1 MSAVPK
7 VKDFMKFQIEVTH
20 GPHLGLALSFSKDV
34 VTIGRDS
41 ENDIT
46 LGSDSRVSR
55 NHAEI
60 KFQGDEFV
68 LLNLS
73 LKNFVLLD
81 GENIQAGKLKHGS
94 LIQIGGSEI
103 RFTPSQSID
112 SNQKTSLIH
121 LEQSASKT
129 VVLKESVPQ
138 KAASTKSPFAVSESI
153 TSLDSVPPLQPLRNS
168 VRSLPSEIG
177 HGVGPFAG
185 PQATQ
190 AQILRPQRRGPVS
203 SDSLIENKKMRFY
216 LIIGV
221 VAFFGWLLLSSSKK
235 KNSRDPNAI
244 RTSSE
249 VMQNV
254 ADADKR
260 SQEILSL
267 KKDKYDSV
275 QYRRAQENF
284 IRGFRD
290 FQQGQ
295 YDRAREAFQVVLN
308 LDPEN
313 ELAKRYYQLSNIK
326 FDELVKFNLIQGNR
340 YREKRNWRMCQSNYS
355 NVMTMLQGRK
365 DDPTFKEAR
374 QLYQECSLN
383 VETGRF

>member
-1 MSAVPK
+1 MSAAPK
-7 VKDFMKFQIEVTH
+7 VKDFIRFEIEVTH
-20 GPHLGLALSFSKDV
+20 GPHIGLALSFSKDA

-41 ENDIT
+41 DNDIT
-46 LGSDSRVSR
+46 LASDSRVSR

-68 LLNLS
+68 LINLS

-81 GENIQAGKLKHGS
+81 GENIQSGKLKRGS

-103 RFTPSQSID
+103 RFTPSEAID
-112 SNQKTSLIH
+112 SNEKTALIG
-121 LEQSASKT
+121 LESSSSKA
-129 VVLKESVPQ
+129 VVFKESLPQ
-138 KAASTKSPFAVSESI
+138 KATPIKTPFFVNESI
-153 TSLDSVPPLQPLRNS
+153 KRLESVTPLNPLKNP
-168 VRSLPSEIG
+168 LPSFSSELG
-177 HGVGPFAG
+177 HGMDQFAA
-185 PQATQ
+185 PKASHTQ
-190 AQILRPQRRGPVS
+190 SLRPQVKGPIARE
-203 SDSLIENKKMRFY
+203 SLNENKKMRFY
-216 LIIGV
+216 LIIAV

-235 KNSRDPNAI
+235 KNARDPNAI
-244 RTSSE
+244 RNSSV

-254 ADADKR
+254 AEADKR

>member
-1 MSAVPK
+1 
-7 VKDFMKFQIEVTH
+7 
-20 GPHLGLALSFSKDV
+20 
-34 VTIGRDS
+34 
-41 ENDIT
+41 
-46 LGSDSRVSR
+46 
-55 NHAEI
+55 
-60 KFQGDEFV
+60 
-68 LLNLS
+68 
-73 LKNFVLLD
+73 
-81 GENIQAGKLKHGS
+81 
-94 LIQIGGSEI
+94 
-103 RFTPSQSID
+103 
-112 SNQKTSLIH
+112 
-121 LEQSASKT
+121 
-129 VVLKESVPQ
+129 
-138 KAASTKSPFAVSESI
+138 
-153 TSLDSVPPLQPLRNS
+153 
-168 VRSLPSEIG
+168 
-177 HGVGPFAG
+177 
-185 PQATQ
+185 
-190 AQILRPQRRGPVS
+190 
-203 SDSLIENKKMRFY
+203 
-216 LIIGV
+216 
-221 VAFFGWLLLSSSKK
+221 
-235 KNSRDPNAI
+235 
-244 RTSSE
+244 
-249 VMQNV
+249 MQNV
-254 ADADKR
+254 ADAEKR